1 VARADLLIGAVLIA
15 GARAPKVVTRE
26 MIRSMEGGSVVVDV
40 AVDQVGCIETTR
52 PTTHSDPVYEV
63 DNVIHY
69 AVTNIPSA
77 VAKTSTFALTNVTLP
92 YLSEIADAGL
102 AKALKKSK
110 ASYKG
115 VNTHKGH
122 LTHPL
127 VSKSLG
133 LPYTPLENLTF

>member
-1 VARADLLIGAVLIA
+1 MARADLLIGAVLIA

-40 AVDQVGCIETTR
+40 AVDQGGCIETTR

-110 ASYKG
+110 ALYKG